1 MSELQNKYLLNLE
14 KQFEDLKT
22 SVKNLTE
29 DLSEEKFNTKPAP
42 DSWSVA
48 ECISHLNAT
57 WNPYKKLLDEAI
69 ANNQNSSVKNPDDFK
84 PRFIMKKFTEMMEP
98 PYKFK
103 MKTFAQFVSSEKLSK
118 QGTINKFNDTIEQAA
133 KYIHACE
140 NVDIKKTIIVSP
152 VSKVIKYQ
160 LGELFPFLAAHARR
174 HIWQAENVKKIIL

>member
-14 KQFEDLKT
+14 KQFEELKT
-22 SVKNLTE
+22 SVNNLTE
-29 DLSEEKFNTKPAP
+29 DLSEEQFNTKPAP
-42 DSWSVA
+42 DRWSVA
-48 ECISHLNAT
+48 ECISHLNVT
-57 WNPYKKLLDEAI
+57 WNLYKNLI
-69 ANNQNSSVKNPDDFK
+69 ADAVAKNQNLSFKNPDDFQ

-103 MKTFAQFVSSEKLSK
+103 MKTFAQFVSNEKLSK
-118 QGTINKFNDTIEQAA
+118 QETINKFNEGIEEAV
-133 KYIHACE
+133 KFINTGE

-152 VSKVIKYQ
+152 VSKFIKYQ

>member
-1 MSELQNKYLLNLE
+1 MPLQNKYLLNLE
-14 KQFEDLKT
+14 KQLEDLKA

-42 DSWSVA
+42 DRWSVA
-48 ECISHLNAT
+48 ECISHLTAT
-57 WNPYKKLLDEAI
+57 WNPYKKILTEAI
-69 ANNQNSSVKNPDDFK
+69 AENQNSSFKNPDNFK

-103 MKTFAQFVSSEKLSK
+103 MKTFAQFVSGEKLSK
-118 QGTINKFNDTIEQAA
+118 QQTINKFNEGIDETVNF
-133 KYIHACE
+133 IHACE

-152 VSKVIKYQ
+152 VSKIIKYQ